1 MSKIRNLILVLDD
14 QLTLILSNLASGD
27 FTSMIN

>member
-1 MSKIRNLILVLDD
+1 MNKIRNLLLVLGD
-14 QLTLILSNLASGD
+14 QLTLKLSNLASGD

>member
-1 MSKIRNLILVLDD
+1 MNKIRNLILVLGD
-14 QLTLILSNLASGD
+14 QLTLTLSNLASGD

>member
-1 MSKIRNLILVLDD
+1 MSKIRNLILLLGD
-14 QLTLILSNLASGD
+14 QLTLTLSDPASGD

>member
-1 MSKIRNLILVLDD
+1 MNKIRNLILVLGD
-14 QLTLILSNLASGD
+14 QLMLTLSNLASGD